1 MTRALVERFGR
12 WVLGWRWAH
21 DEGEIGG
28 GPVGSWCCPR
38 DSITSPDETLAKVA
52 TALCEW
58 RAWLEDLAERFDR
71 FRLDAVPAEE
81 RQHQWERAAVHLV
94 THVVDRTGAGDAWY
108 GHCEQVLTW
117 FLARWGVEEATAES
131 LVEEAIGGRFESWT
145 GPEPDVVDD
154 MARRLS
160 LSLTEADGL

>member
-1 MTRALVERFGR
+1 M
-12 WVLGWRWAH
+12 
-21 DEGEIGG
+21 
-28 GPVGSWCCPR
+28 
-38 DSITSPDETLAKVA
+38 TSPDETLAKVA

-58 RAWLEDLAERFDR
+58 RSWLEDLAERFDR
-71 FRLDAVPAEE
+71 FRLDSVPAEE

-117 FLARWGVEEATAES
+117 FLTRWGVEEATAET